1 MKQILGIKYI
11 FGESRVFDFSS
22 YSEYIFELNTNGAII
37 ILVYLKKVIKNKSK
51 IEER

>member
-1 MKQILGIKYI
+1 MKQIFGFKYI